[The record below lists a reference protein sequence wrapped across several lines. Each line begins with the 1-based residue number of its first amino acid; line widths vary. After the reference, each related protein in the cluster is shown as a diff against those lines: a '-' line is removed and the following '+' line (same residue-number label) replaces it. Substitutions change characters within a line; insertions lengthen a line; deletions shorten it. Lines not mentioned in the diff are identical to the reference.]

1 VLPFIGAIS
10 NIELPP
16 VFLWELRKAV
26 AAGKKKAL
34 EVSKANATNTF
45 ALESHSGVGSEAL
58 TSRQSP
64 QLHVSKRKAEE
75 LSRPD

>member
-1 VLPFIGAIS
+1 MVGAILRQVLPFIDAIS

-34 EVSKANATNTF
+34 EASKANATN
-45 ALESHSGVGSEAL
+45 ASP
-58 TSRQSP
+58 SR
-64 QLHVSKRKAEE
+64 VIAE
-75 LSRPD
+75 LVVRFCPPANLRSSM